1 MSRKKYGV
9 VILNYRCAND
19 SVIAAKTVMENAED
33 DNYVICIVE
42 GGSGDEKEKEILK
55 NAKLKNTHILFLNNN
70 YGYARGNNEGVRF
83 LNERYELDYIVIMNP
98 DVCIVQKSTIEDVIK
113 EIEKNGDLIG
123 GQPLVKTGNTDV
135 PPNKQVNIRDIC
147 YKKDCLMLSCFIFN
161 RIFKKRYREYIYY
174 NEMPYNK
181 PIEYY
186 VPSGAFFVV
195 KRDFFT
201 EIEMFDERTFLYSEE
216 LIFGYKVKANDKKM
230 VLVPTHFVEH
240 ECGKSIGANDKKPSK
255 FSHAQKKKSFDVYM
269 KYYLKMGGVSRRL
282 ILLLKDFDFVLKKAF
297 WKFR

>member
-113 EIEKNGDLIG
+113 ENMEIDNTYVDEIVHGVCDNMESIDKTITKYLDGWDLDRLGKTDRAILRLG
-123 GQPLVKTGNTDV
+123 TYEILFYDTPKIVAINEAVELSKKYSDDKVVKLVNAVLDK
-135 PPNKQVNIRDIC
+135 IRD
-147 YKKDCLMLSCFIFN
+147 
-161 RIFKKRYREYIYY
+161 
-174 NEMPYNK
+174 NEA
-181 PIEYY
+181 
-186 VPSGAFFVV
+186 V
-195 KRDFFT
+195 
-201 EIEMFDERTFLYSEE
+201 DE
-216 LIFGYKVKANDKKM
+216 
-230 VLVPTHFVEH
+230 
-240 ECGKSIGANDKKPSK
+240 
-255 FSHAQKKKSFDVYM
+255 Q
-269 KYYLKMGGVSRRL
+269 
-282 ILLLKDFDFVLKKAF
+282 
-297 WKFR
+297 